1 MKGITETMTL
11 GKIID
16 WLERLPPE
24 DEVVFDFCRASP
36 SGIDSS
42 RGDYAELA
50 LGYSFEQV
58 ATVLDV
64 LKWCKGAVGATFSG
78 YKGGDYMMTRD
89 TQVWVDKWGAWTGTA
104 IDSMEHNYGQAM
116 IRTKPIR

>member
-1 MKGITETMTL
+1 MKGITETVIL
-11 GKIID
+11 GEIID

-24 DEVVFDFCRASP
+24 DSVVFDFCRASP

-50 LGYSFEQV
+50 LKYSFEQT
-58 ATVLDV
+58 ATVRDV

-78 YKGGDYMMTRD
+78 YKGGDYTMTRD
-89 TQVWVDKWGAWTGTA
+89 TQVWVDQWGQWTGTA
-104 IDSMEHNYGQAM
+104 IDSMDHDYGQAV
-116 IRTKPIR
+116 IGTKLVR

>member
-1 MKGITETMTL
+1 MKGITETVTL
-11 GKIID
+11 GEIID

-50 LGYSFEQV
+50 LKYSFKKA
-58 ATVLDV
+58 ATVCDV

-78 YKGGDYMMTRD
+78 YKGGDYTMTRD
-89 TQVWVDKWGAWTGTA
+89 TQVWVDQWGQWTGTA
-104 IDSMEHNYGQAM
+104 IDSMDHDYGQAV
-116 IRTKPIR
+116 IGTKLLR

>member
-1 MKGITETMTL
+1 MVGIHETMTL
-11 GKIID
+11 GEIID

-24 DEVVFDFCRASP
+24 DEVVFEFCRASP

-104 IDSMEHNYGQAM
+104 IDSMDHDYGQAV
-116 IRTKPIR
+116 IRTKLVR

>member
-1 MKGITETMTL
+1 MVGIVETVTL
-11 GKIID
+11 GEIID
-16 WLERLPPE
+16 WLECLPPE

-50 LGYSFEQV
+50 LKYSFTKA
-58 ATVLDV
+58 ATVCDV

-78 YKGGDYMMTRD
+78 YKGGDYTMTRD
-89 TQVWVDKWGAWTGTA
+89 TQVWVDQWGQWTGTA
-104 IDSMEHNYGQAM
+104 IDSMDHFIGQAVF
-116 IRTKPIR
+116 RTKMTR

>member
-1 MKGITETMTL
+1 MKGITETVTL
-11 GKIID
+11 GEIID

-50 LGYSFEQV
+50 LKYSFKKA
-58 ATVLDV
+58 ATVCDV
-64 LKWCKGAVGATFSG
+64 LKWYKGAVGATFSG
-78 YKGGDYMMTRD
+78 YKGGDYTMTRD
-89 TQVWVDKWGAWTGTA
+89 TQVWVDQWGQWTGTA
-104 IDSMEHNYGQAM
+104 IDSMDHFIGQAVF
-116 IRTKPIR
+116 RTKMAR